1 MQYKGQEKAQSIIYK
16 TLHRKLN
23 IWQHEL
29 HLNLRLA
36 QVTREDTM
44 LFFKANKTSFIL
56 SFCWSVH
63 TKKGERSCISVLAVI
78 YDVC

>member
-1 MQYKGQEKAQSIIYK
+1 MYVFRIINNKFDDTKGVIRSCNSKKDMQYKGQEKAQSIIYK

-36 QVTREDTM
+36 EVTREDTKFM
-44 LFFKANKTSFIL
+44 SL
-56 SFCWSVH
+56 
-63 TKKGERSCISVLAVI
+63 
-78 YDVC
+78 